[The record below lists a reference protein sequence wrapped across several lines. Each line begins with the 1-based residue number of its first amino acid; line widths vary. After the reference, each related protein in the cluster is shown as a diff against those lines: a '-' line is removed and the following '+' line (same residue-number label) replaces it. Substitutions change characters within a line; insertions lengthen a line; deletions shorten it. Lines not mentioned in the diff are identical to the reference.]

1 MQITGIKKR
10 MLHPF
15 ARRFFAGETLKDA
28 LNRAKSVNAA
38 GMSATLDFLGEDTTS
53 PAEARAASDEYMRVL
68 DEVSARGL
76 DASLAVKL
84 THIGLDIDPDMAT
97 GYALALGEAASG
109 KGLVLWLDMEGS
121 GHTSATIEA
130 YRMVRKVHPSVGI
143 ALQAYLRRTPDD
155 LAGLVKEGALVRLV
169 KGAYREPPEVALSR
183 VKDIRRRYLELM
195 AYLSEH
201 SDNFAVGTHDR
212 GIIEEAVKLAGE
224 KGRAVI
230 EFQMLM
236 GMRDD
241 LKAALVNDGKRVL
254 EYIPYGTDWYGY
266 GIRRLT
272 EKKRNAVY
280 FAMGLIG
287 R

>member
-1 MQITGIKKR
+1 

-15 ARRFFAGETLKDA
+15 ARRFFAGETLEDA
-28 LNRAKSVNAA
+28 LARAKPVNAS
-38 GMSATLDFLGEDTTS
+38 GISATLDFLGEDTTS
-53 PAEARAASDEYMRVL
+53 PAEAKAASDEYMRVL

-76 DASLAVKL
+76 DVSLAVKL
-84 THIGLDIDPDMAT
+84 THIGLDIDPDIALE
-97 GYALALGEAASG
+97 YALALGKSANR
-109 KGLVLWLDMEGS
+109 KGLTLWLDMEGS
-121 GHTSATIEA
+121 QHTSMTIET
-130 YRMVRKVHPSVGI
+130 YRKVRKVHPGAGM
-143 ALQAYLRRTPDD
+143 ALQACLRRTPGD
-155 LAGLVKEGALVRLV
+155 LIALVKEGALIRLV
-169 KGAYREPPEVALSR
+169 KGAYREPPDVALTR
-183 VKDIRRRYLELM
+183 MRDIRRRYLELM

-201 SDNFAVGTHDR
+201 SDKFAVGTHDR
-212 GIIEEAVKLAGE
+212 GIIDEAKKLAG
-224 KGRAVI
+224 KNAHAAI